1 MFAEQQLKSVSTVH
15 TLKRS
20 LYVSVRGLL
29 KCNTER
35 VQFTLT
41 LVTVVRLS
49 KLAQTEDVCDDVF
62 SV

>member
-1 MFAEQQLKSVSTVH
+1 MFAEQQLKSVSTVR

-20 LYVSVRGLL
+20 LYVSVPGLL

-35 VQFTLT
+35 VQFPLT

-49 KLAQTEDVCDDVF
+49 KLAQMEDVCDDVF
-62 SV
+62 SM